1 MFSELHSFS
10 ALPARPPALRIS
22 SGKSKTPFVG
32 TKTNNPAH
40 LDWLTTSNSAVDAQC
55 VFNELANPT
64 GPPDPEIES
73 PRVWEDAGAL
83 EDGLLGGKTEEANSR
98 PAENAQASENS
109 SEQRICLRCCR
120 PFTPRQGNGGKPQR
134 YCSTACRKGNAVS
147 NTSPNDVP
155 NANDGANVGEDVG
168 EDIGA
173 DDKDTAVPEQL
184 KIEVYFNPLGDVVI
198 MQRDSS
204 GPYVRVRPEN
214 VQLLARRLQEI
225 GDTC

>member
-1 MFSELHSFS
+1 MASCAIAVAIPVTDRSCAS
-10 ALPARPPALRIS
+10 Q
-22 SGKSKTPFVG
+22 SKTY
-32 TKTNNPAH
+32 T
-40 LDWLTTSNSAVDAQC
+40 
-55 VFNELANPT
+55 
-64 GPPDPEIES
+64 
-73 PRVWEDAGAL
+73 
-83 EDGLLGGKTEEANSR
+83 
-98 PAENAQASENS
+98 
-109 SEQRICLRCCR
+109 R
-120 PFTPRQGNGGKPQR
+120 PFALVGVGSNTI
-134 YCSTACRKGNAVS
+134 GNAVS

-214 VQLLARRLQEI
+214 VPLLARRLQEI
-225 GDTC
+225 GDTG

>member
-1 MFSELHSFS
+1 LSDVTL
-10 ALPARPPALRIS
+10 
-22 SGKSKTPFVG
+22 
-32 TKTNNPAH
+32 
-40 LDWLTTSNSAVDAQC
+40 
-55 VFNELANPT
+55 
-64 GPPDPEIES
+64 EIES
-73 PRVWEDAGAL
+73 PRDLPDAGASQG
-83 EDGLLGGKTEEANSR
+83 DTLGGCIDQTNTQ

-120 PFTPRQGNGGKPQR
+120 PFTPRQGKGGKPQR
-134 YCSTACRKGNAVS
+134 YCSTACRNGNAVS

-214 VQLLARRLQEI
+214 VQFLARRLQEI
-225 GDTC
+225 VDTSG